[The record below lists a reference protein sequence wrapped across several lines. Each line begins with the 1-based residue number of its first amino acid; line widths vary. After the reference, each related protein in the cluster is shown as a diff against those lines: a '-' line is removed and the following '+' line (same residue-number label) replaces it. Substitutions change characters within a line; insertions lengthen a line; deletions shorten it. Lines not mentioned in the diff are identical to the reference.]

1 MNKEEIDRLLNTPM
15 DIRRC
20 SQVGLSD
27 KVAQFNKQ
35 ADQHRQ
41 KQTRNPFSAAEG
53 AALDKPTLDKNDPN
67 YGRPV
72 AGSKTD
78 MRGKKAHTHISK
90 EVLQLCQII
99 YENGEPIEEMTEDGR
114 NQIVISFGEL
124 FQIYTSISNKVVGVL
139 LRARKHKFVDF
150 EGETLFQR
158 RDDDVPVIL
167 RKSLPEIGEIFQAQM
182 EMIAKEG
189 HC

>member
-1 MNKEEIDRLLNTPM
+1 MDHAEIDKLLKTPM
-15 DIRRC
+15 EMRFCR
-20 SQVGLSD
+20 QVNLSD
-27 KVAQFNKQ
+27 KVALFNKQ
-35 ADQHRQ
+35 ADQHQ
-41 KQTRNPFSAAEG
+41 KGQAANPFSAAEG
-53 AALDKPTLDKNDPN
+53 SALTKPTLDKNDPN

-78 MRGKKAHTHISK
+78 IRGKRAHTHISK

-99 YENGEPIEEMTEDGR
+99 YENGEPLEELTEDGR
-114 NQIVISFGEL
+114 NKIVISFGEL

-167 RKSLPEIGEIFQAQM
+167 CKSLPEIGAIFQAQM
-182 EMIAKEG
+182 DQIQNS
-189 HC
+189 